1 MYVQHSLT
9 SLVLGV
15 PGGPDG
21 AVGELEEEVG
31 PLVARVDL
39 DEGVAAVPVLHAVAR
54 LWGACK
60 YEVRRGR
67 TQ

>member
-39 DEGVAAVPVLHAVAR
+39 DEGVAAVPVLNTVAR
-54 LWGACK
+54 LWGGMQ
-60 YEVRRGR
+60 V
-67 TQ
+67 